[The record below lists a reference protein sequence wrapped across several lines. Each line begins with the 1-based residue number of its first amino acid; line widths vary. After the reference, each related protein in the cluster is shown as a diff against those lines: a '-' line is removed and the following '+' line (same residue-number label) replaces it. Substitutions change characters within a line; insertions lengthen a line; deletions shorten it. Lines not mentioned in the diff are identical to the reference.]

1 MRVRTILGLTGV
13 VAIPFVLYAVDVQNG
28 NSNNLNTLNNRS
40 PVITNTGAV
49 QTAQVVDDS
58 RAATSDYRTVEWED
72 LIPPNE
78 LEILAMQPPPENIHD
93 NLSLVDEIQKELE
106 LLSKTPADLTEDP
119 SLLAKI
125 LDKIEITTP
134 FEDEDSYV
142 QAATSANVIPELDGQ
157 FIQIPGF
164 VVPLDF
170 KNKHVTQF
178 LLVPYFGAC
187 IHVPPPPPNQII
199 LVTFPKG
206 LKERNM
212 NDPIWIS
219 GKLSTTLVE
228 NDLATSAY
236 SLQAHSYKEYF

>member
-1 MRVRTILGLTGV
+1 MRVRTILGLTCV

-28 NSNNLNTLNNRS
+28 NSKNLNTLNNR
-40 PVITNTGAV
+40 PLVINNMGAV
-49 QTAQVVDDS
+49 QTVKVVDDS
-58 RAATSDYRTVEWED
+58 KTGTSDYRTVEWEQ

-78 LEILAMQPPPENIHD
+78 LEILSKQPPVNIHD
-93 NLSLVDEIQKELE
+93 NPSLVDEIQKELE
-106 LLSKTPADLTEDP
+106 ILSKTPADLTEDP
-119 SLLAKI
+119 SLLARI

-134 FEDEDSYV
+134 FEDEDAYV
-142 QAATSANVIPELDGQ
+142 QAQTSANVIPELDGQ
-157 FIQIPGF
+157 LIQIPGF

-170 KNKHVTQF
+170 KNKNITQF